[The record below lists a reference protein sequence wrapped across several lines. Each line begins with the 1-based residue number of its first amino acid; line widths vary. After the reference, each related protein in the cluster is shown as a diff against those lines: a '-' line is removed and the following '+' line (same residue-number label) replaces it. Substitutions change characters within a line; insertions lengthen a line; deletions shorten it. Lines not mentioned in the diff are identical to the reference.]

1 MTRARCCF
9 GSPRLRTRFDAIR
22 SAVITAQ
29 RDAASLKQEIIAMRQ
44 RVSSAHK
51 VADGQFNLKHS
62 AGGMIDAEFITQ
74 YLVLLHSHQHPTM
87 LENRGNIAL
96 LERADTLGILPEG
109 KNLGH
114 AAASAYRTLR
124 HRQHRARLNEES
136 MLCEPASVQ
145 AQAQAIKA
153 LWQHVLG

>member
-1 MTRARCCF
+1 
-9 GSPRLRTRFDAIR
+9 
-22 SAVITAQ
+22 
-29 RDAASLKQEIIAMRQ
+29 MRQ